1 MAKYVKRYLANHET
15 LAQAVFNTI
24 IKLSEDQMEHQK
36 YNANYLKV
44 SKKDKEFIFK
54 IFGIVDIHFGKRDT
68 FSQKAKCR
76 EDTYEF
82 KYFIN

>member
-1 MAKYVKRYLANHET
+1 MRKRIYPRG
-15 LAQAVFNTI
+15 
-24 IKLSEDQMEHQK
+24 
-36 YNANYLKV
+36 
-44 SKKDKEFIFK
+44 K
-54 IFGIVDIHFGKRDT
+54 ILGIVDIHFGKRDT

>member
-1 MAKYVKRYLANHET
+1 MSSVKKSPINQRISPFLAKRVVCFSFRRRHMRKRIYPRG
-15 LAQAVFNTI
+15 
-24 IKLSEDQMEHQK
+24 
-36 YNANYLKV
+36 
-44 SKKDKEFIFK
+44 K

>member
-1 MAKYVKRYLANHET
+1 MKRYLANHET

-54 IFGIVDIHFGKRDT
+54 FYI
-68 FSQKAKCR
+68 
-76 EDTYEF
+76 
-82 KYFIN
+82 

>member
-1 MAKYVKRYLANHET
+1 MPESELMLFDNIAWQTGILFFHIAKNKNLT
-15 LAQAVFNTI
+15 F
-24 IKLSEDQMEHQK
+24 D
-36 YNANYLKV
+36 
-44 SKKDKEFIFK
+44 K